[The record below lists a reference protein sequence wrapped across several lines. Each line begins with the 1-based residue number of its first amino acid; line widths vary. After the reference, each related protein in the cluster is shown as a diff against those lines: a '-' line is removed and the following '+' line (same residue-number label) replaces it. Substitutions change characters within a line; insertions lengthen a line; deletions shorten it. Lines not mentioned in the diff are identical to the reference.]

1 MRAGPVTNE
10 SDLRDTAHEQRS
22 PAQPAPRA
30 TPATSVRLQDA
41 FAHSPYPYAQGEK
54 CRVCK
59 DPATHKIG
67 EYTTQQRH
75 EFTAYLCCEHFGA
88 IMGRVARHWCAGE
101 WPAQP

>member
-1 MRAGPVTNE
+1 M
-10 SDLRDTAHEQRS
+10 
-22 PAQPAPRA
+22 
-30 TPATSVRLQDA
+30 
-41 FAHSPYPYAQGEK
+41 
-54 CRVCK
+54 CK

-67 EYTTQQRH
+67 EYTTQKRH